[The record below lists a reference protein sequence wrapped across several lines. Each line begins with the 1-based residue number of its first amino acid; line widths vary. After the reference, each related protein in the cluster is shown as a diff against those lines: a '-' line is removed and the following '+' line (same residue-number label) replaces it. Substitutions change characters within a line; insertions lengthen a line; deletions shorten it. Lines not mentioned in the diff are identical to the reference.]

1 MSVRF
6 INRIISSSSVIS
18 QIDLFL
24 LHFTD
29 KKRIIGIVNSIIT
42 TFAISVAGICDEI
55 IPQNIN
61 SEKKLSIY
69 LPLCRVFISKDCFI
83 YQKYKNYS
91 GTISP
96 FELMITGVSE
106 SAGSTDANPS
116 ENELT

>member
-1 MSVRF
+1 MRLAKW
-6 INRIISSSSVIS
+6 ISNSSSVNS
-18 QIDLFL
+18 HTDLFL

-29 KKRIIGIVNSIIT
+29 KNRIRGIVNNIIT
-42 TFAISVAGICDEI
+42 TFAISVAGISDEI
-55 IPQNIN
+55 IPPKIN

-69 LPLCRVFISKDCFI
+69 LPLCSVFISKDCFI

-96 FELMITGVSE
+96 FVLIVTGVSE
-106 SAGSTDANPS
+106 SARKTEASPS